1 MNVPVEVN
9 QFVQVAVNVIAFV
22 IAVAASAGVVG
33 KIVVWVK
40 SQFDAF
46 KAAQPD
52 NVRSLIDWAVMIAAE
67 FVEKLDLS
75 DQLEQYAR
83 SKKDLALE
91 YAHNLLLQVGF
102 DIDMKALDAAL
113 ESVLFNHPDK
123 FPSSKG

>member
-9 QFVQVAVNVIAFV
+9 QLAQAALNVIAFV
-22 IAVAASAGVVG
+22 IAVAASAGIVG

-40 SQFDAF
+40 GRFDEF

-52 NVRSLIDWAVMIAAE
+52 NIRSLIDWAVMLAAE
-67 FVEKLDLS
+67 FAEKLELS

-113 ESVLFNHPDK
+113 ESVLFNNPDK